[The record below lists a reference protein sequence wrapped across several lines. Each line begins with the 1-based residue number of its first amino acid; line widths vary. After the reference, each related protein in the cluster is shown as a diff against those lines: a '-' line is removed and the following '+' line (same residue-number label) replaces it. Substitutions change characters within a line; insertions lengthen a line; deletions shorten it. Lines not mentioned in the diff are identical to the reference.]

1 MTKKQA
7 GGTASYEGALLICQ
21 NLAALTA
28 YELAGDQVLV
38 PDIGGSTSNI
48 SRSLIL
54 MPGVG
59 LASAE
64 MARGIAMLGTSA
76 LGVRCL
82 KYPDGER
89 IGDFTVLF
97 AENGSAERF
106 AAMRAWVDE
115 DCGLYLIPD
124 EDAADAGEAFFKFD
138 RGLRKVEQPWADEAD
153 RQRGLEE
160 AMTLLLAKGPASR
173 AS

>member
-1 MTKKQA
+1 MTKKQVR
-7 GGTASYEGALLICQ
+7 GTASYEGALLICQ
-21 NLAALTA
+21 NLAELTA
-28 YELAGDQVLV
+28 SELAGDQVLI
-38 PDIGGSTSNI
+38 PDSGGSSSDI

-82 KYPDGER
+82 HYPDGER

-97 AENGSAERF
+97 AEKGGAERF
-106 AAMRAWVDE
+106 AAMRAWVDQ
-115 DCGLYLIPD
+115 DRRLYLIPD
-124 EDAADAGEAFFKFD
+124 EDVAEAGETSFKFE
-138 RGLRKVEQPWADEAD
+138 RGLRKAEQPWADEVD
-153 RQRGLEE
+153 RQRGLSA
-160 AMTLLLAKGPASR
+160 AMALLLAEGPDSR
-173 AS
+173 AD